1 MFQMRLILHPALEFR
16 RHAHRAAVKGSL
28 TGESEML
35 KRMMMASAA
44 VMLLAA
50 CEQKPMAVAAPP
62 APPPVQKNY
71 TVLFDTGK
79 ATLSAESVST
89 IGKAAS
95 AFKTSNGRAVA
106 VAGHTDTTGT
116 AQYNLQLSQQRA
128 AAVQA
133 ELQRD
138 GVPGPAI
145 AALGYGEQNLPVK
158 TAQNVA
164 DQRNRSVDITIS
176 ERAPEAL
183 MSDTDYCRKLS
194 VLYRRYRTNQIDEAA
209 AEAMSKCETT
219 DAASAI
225 PVLERSL
232 NEMKI
237 TLPTRVIPRA

>member
-1 MFQMRLILHPALEFR
+1 
-16 RHAHRAAVKGSL
+16 
-28 TGESEML
+28 ML
-35 KRMMMASAA
+35 ASAA

-50 CEQKPMAVAAPP
+50 CDQKPAPVATPP

-79 ATLSAESVST
+79 ATLSPESAST
-89 IGKAAS
+89 ISTAAS

-106 VAGHTDTTGT
+106 VSGHTDTTGT
-116 AQYNLQLSQQRA
+116 PQFNLKLSRQRA

-138 GVPGPAI
+138 GVPGTAI

-158 TAQNVA
+158 TGKNVP
-164 DQRNRSVDITIS
+164 DQRNRSVDIVVS

-183 MSDTDYCRKLS
+183 LSDTDYCRKLS
-194 VLYRRYRTNQIDEAA
+194 ALYRRYRTYQVDQDA
-209 AEAMSKCETT
+209 AEAMSKCETP

-225 PVLERSL
+225 PVLEQAVTA
-232 NEMKI
+232 MKI
-237 TLPTRVIPRA
+237 TLPARIVPRT

>member
-1 MFQMRLILHPALEFR
+1 
-16 RHAHRAAVKGSL
+16 
-28 TGESEML
+28 ML
-35 KRMMMASAA
+35 KKIMLASAV

-50 CEQKPMAVAAPP
+50 CEQKPMAVAVPPPP
-62 APPPVQKNY
+62 AQRNY

-89 IGKAAS
+89 IAKAAS
-95 AFKTSNGRAVA
+95 AFKTSGARAVA
-106 VAGHTDTTGT
+106 VAGHTDTTG
-116 AQYNLQLSQQRA
+116 APQFNLQLSQQRA

-145 AALGYGEQNLPVK
+145 AALGYGEQDLPVK
-158 TAQNVA
+158 TAQDVPE
-164 DQRNRSVDITIS
+164 QRNRSVDIAIS
-176 ERAPEAL
+176 ERTPEAL

-194 VLYRRYRTNQIDEAA
+194 VTYRRYRTNQIDERA

-219 DAASAI
+219 EAASAI

>member
-1 MFQMRLILHPALEFR
+1 
-16 RHAHRAAVKGSL
+16 
-28 TGESEML
+28 ML
-35 KRMMMASAA
+35 KKIMLASAV

-50 CEQKPMAVAAPP
+50 CEQKPMAVAVPPPP
-62 APPPVQKNY
+62 AQRNY

-89 IGKAAS
+89 IAKAAS

-116 AQYNLQLSQQRA
+116 AQFNLQLSQQRA

-145 AALGYGEQNLPVK
+145 AALGYGEQDLPVK
-158 TAQNVA
+158 TAQDVPE
-164 DQRNRSVDITIS
+164 QRNRSVDIAIS
-176 ERAPEAL
+176 ERPPEAL
-183 MSDTDYCRKLS
+183 MSDTQYCTALS
-194 VLYRRYRTNQIDEAA
+194 RLYRRYRPGNIDEVA
-209 AEAMSKCETT
+209 AEAMSRCETA

-225 PVLERSL
+225 PVLEQAL
-232 NEMKI
+232 TAMKI
-237 TLPTRVIPRA
+237 PLPVRTMTRG